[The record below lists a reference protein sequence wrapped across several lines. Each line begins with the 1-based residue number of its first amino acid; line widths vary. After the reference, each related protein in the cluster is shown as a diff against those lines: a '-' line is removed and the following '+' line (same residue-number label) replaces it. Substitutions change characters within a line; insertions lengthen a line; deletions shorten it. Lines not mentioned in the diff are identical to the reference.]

1 MRARFIRG
9 QDPKKAM
16 GIGTDAKVE
25 KFLESIANDYQMDPN
40 DPQYLGFVNVYEDGF
55 FNSDEKD
62 GFIEF
67 VRTWPRYK
75 PMMDRLGINVEDN
88 PDIEETVFIRPVK
101 GIKFGKKNPPN

>member
-16 GIGTDAKVE
+16 GIGT
-25 KFLESIANDYQMDPN
+25 

-75 PMMDRLGINVEDN
+75 PMMDRLGIDVEDN
-88 PDIEETVFIRPVK
+88 PDIEETIFIRPVK
-101 GIKFGKKNPPN
+101 GIKNKKKKSP